1 MMRATQKL
9 AKADAAYFRKW
20 YRDPRHRVSTKAS
33 AQRKVALVLAVAE
46 YYLERP
52 VQTVL
57 DVGCGEGL
65 WHTLL
70 QAQRPGIDYLGIDSS
85 KYAVSRHGRRRN
97 LRLGNFD
104 NLGEVGLEGP
114 YDLIVCSDVL
124 YYLSRATLTRGVR
137 ALVPH
142 LGGVAFLEAYDRR
155 EPLEGDTANLQR
167 LSADAYRRIF
177 RQCGLIACGS
187 HCYVGAEL
195 AHRVTALE
203 RGG

>member
-1 MMRATQKL
+1 MRATHKI

-20 YRDPRHRVSTKAS
+20 YRDPRHRVSTKAA

-52 VQTVL
+52 VQSVL
-57 DVGCGEGL
+57 DVGCGEGQ
-65 WHTLL
+65 WQPLL
-70 QAQRPGIDYLGIDSS
+70 TALRPGLTYLGIDSS

-97 LRLGNFD
+97 LRLGDFD
-104 NLGEVGLEGP
+104 RLAEAELAGP
-114 YDLIVCSDVL
+114 YDLIICADVL
-124 YYLSRATLTRGVR
+124 YYLSRATMTRGLR

-155 EPLEGDTANLQR
+155 EPLEGDTAHLQR

>member
-1 MMRATQKL
+1 MRAPQKL

-20 YRDPRHRVSTKAS
+20 YRDPRHRVSTKA
-33 AQRKVALVLAVAE
+33 AAKRKVALVLAVAE

-52 VQTVL
+52 VRSVL
-57 DVGCGEGL
+57 DVGCGEGN
-65 WHTLL
+65 WYPLL
-70 QAQRPGIDYLGIDSS
+70 AALRPGLRYLGIDSS
-85 KYAVSRHGRRRN
+85 KYAVRRHGKRRN
-97 LRLGNFD
+97 LQLGDFD
-104 NLGEVGLEGP
+104 QLGEAGLEGP
-114 YDLIVCSDVL
+114 YDLIICSDVL
-124 YYLSRATLTRGVR
+124 YYLSRATLTRGLR

-155 EPLEGDTANLQR
+155 EPLEGDTAHLQR